1 MEATKK
7 VKQIME
13 AEARL
18 AALEG
23 MGLHENVRREFKE
36 DATVYYS
43 EPRRLTGLMA
53 AMAGEDIAG
62 ILYWLDNKPEWAEK
76 VRRVEEEKGVL
87 VYHATNELAEF
98 GELLSL
104 FVVTK
109 DEEDWEGDRGLLKQ
123 GQAFCYVLNLDDP
136 DCSEFGFI
144 GFEVASGGIVR
155 TY

>member
-1 MEATKK
+1 MEAMKK

-53 AMAGEDIAG
+53 AMAGEDVIG
-62 ILYWLDNKPEWAEK
+62 VLYWLDNKPEWAEK
-76 VRRVEEEKGVL
+76 VRQIEEETGVF
-87 VYHATNELAEF
+87 VYHATNELTEF

-104 FVVTK
+104 FVVTQHEEEWESDRAMLK
-109 DEEDWEGDRGLLKQ
+109 DGE
-123 GQAFCYVLNLDDP
+123 AFCYVLNLDEP
-136 DCSEFGFI
+136 DFSEFGYI
-144 GFEVASGGIVR
+144 GFMVAGSGIVR